1 MSTSPSPSCENRIP
15 SWPGRTVPLVYN
27 TQPLKSQILINS
39 LYFGCLAGDCA
50 RQPAGGHDYRVGA
63 HLLPDPV
70 DDPLY
75 EGWIAEEDPRLHG
88 RNRVLP
94 DHGRRLDDLYPR
106 QFRRLPEERL
116 GRDAGPR
123 GDDSAHVVPAGR
135 DVVERRGGA
144 EVEDNA
150 RLLVFRIRGDGVD
163 DPVGADL
170 LRVVHLDGDAG
181 LHARPDD
188 QGCDAEVAHAQ
199 IHDRRRERRDDGGDD
214 DRIDLPGGEM
224 AAVVEVPDE
233 DPVLVARLLL
243 VGPDAPVM
251 KELLSLVHP
260 QDRMRVP
267 DVYDEQHDM
276 PFTSRTR

>member
-50 RQPAGGHDYRVGA
+50 RQPAGGHDHRVGA

-70 DDPLY
+70 DDPLH
-75 EGWIAEEDPRLHG
+75 EGKIAEEDPRLHG

-94 DHGRRLDDLYPR
+94 DHGRRLDDLDPR

-123 GDDSAHVVPAGR
+123 GDDPAHVIPAGR

-144 EVEDNA
+144 EVEDDA
-150 RLLVFRIRGDGVD
+150 RLHVFRIRGDG
-163 DPVGADL
+163 
-170 LRVVHLDGDAG
+170 
-181 LHARPDD
+181 
-188 QGCDAEVAHAQ
+188 
-199 IHDRRRERRDDGGDD
+199 DD
-214 DRIDLPGGEM
+214 DRVDLPGGEM

-260 QDRMRVP
+260 QDRVRAP

-276 PFTSRTR
+276 PFASRTR